1 MTRANPLDLSVE
13 DFSPRVRDD
22 KPRVDRETISQVAKD
37 NGFRSRDAATVE
49 AAAAAVA
56 AAAPRRQRRFT
67 TGRNQQLNIKA
78 TADTISRFNKLADE
92 LGLPAGALLE
102 RAVQVLEEKTKRG

>member
-13 DFSPRVRDD
+13 DFSPRTRDD

-37 NGFRSRDAATVE
+37 NGFHSRDAAKVE
-49 AAAAAVA
+49 AAAAAGT
-56 AAAPRRQRRFT
+56 PRRHRRFT
-67 TGRNQQLNIKA
+67 TGRNQQINIKA
-78 TADTISRFNKLADE
+78 TADTIARFNKLADE

-102 RAVQVLEEKTKRG
+102 RAVQILEEKAKR